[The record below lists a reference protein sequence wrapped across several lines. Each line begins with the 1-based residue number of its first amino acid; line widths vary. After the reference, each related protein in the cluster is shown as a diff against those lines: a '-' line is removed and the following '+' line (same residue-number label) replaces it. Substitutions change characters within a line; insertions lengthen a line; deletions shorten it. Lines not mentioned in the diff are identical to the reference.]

1 MQGGGDPLVAR
12 GAKAAGA
19 KCGYAAIPN
28 HMLTSIAL
36 AAALTPI
43 GTGSSEHVQLGVL
56 PAGRPA
62 SFVVSVDRA
71 GSVRDLVLAR
81 HDLRADGAV
90 LRIGGAELRGAELPA
105 SRVYR
110 GVVAGDPGSTVLA
123 RLADDGLH
131 ARVLEGDG
139 ETWSIRPTGRGHAL
153 NDEVVP
159 ALACG
164 SDEMASGAT
173 TSALTPPPA
182 AHAPSLARRPRL
194 CSTLCEIAF
203 DADYDYF
210 LLKGSSVESVV
221 DTIDD
226 YMNQVDYYYTRDTR
240 ITYRITAYVVR
251 TEPFYAPTSGGDLLN
266 DFRAEWNTNQTHIRR
281 DIAHLMTDAPGS
293 IIEYGGLAFVG
304 VMCTSSG
311 YGWSRDD
318 PYALGHEI
326 GHNWGA
332 PHCLDLTPC
341 NNMCGGCFYIAP
353 NTKDVIA
360 ATRDSAACLAVVPT
374 NPTQVPPYA
383 RADGVDVRKD
393 DYDVA
398 SPIVF
403 DVLGN
408 DEDGNCES
416 LVLHGFDTQS
426 ERGAQVA
433 LSPDTGPLGRDEL
446 EYTLPAEA
454 FVGDDDFVYEVRD
467 SGALSSNG
475 AVSVRV
481 LPVELEALFRFDE
494 TSGVAAADASG
505 KGHAGTTSGG
515 PLWTSGLF
523 DGALELDG
531 VNDHVAVPA
540 LNLHTDEITIAAWVR
555 RNGSQTPRAGIV
567 FSRAASTT
575 AGLQFGS
582 ANELRYAWNGA
593 PDSTSYGSGLVVPDG
608 QWVFVALTVEP
619 TRATFYLHDG
629 TLHSAVN
636 NVTHAREEFDGETR
650 IGHDA
655 TANNRRFR
663 GRLDDVRVYDYALS
677 AAEIESLV
685 GGGRA
690 EAPYPFDGAATPEPN
705 ATLTWIA
712 GPAAATHDV
721 YFGTSYAAVRDATP
735 LSPEYFGNQS
745 GLTFAAGLLA
755 PNIEYYWRVDE
766 VLGTPIKG
774 HVWQFRLAEF
784 GRWKLDETAGTS
796 ALDSQGGDHGTYV
809 GGVALNQAG
818 AAPWLGTAASFDGV
832 NDRVEIPPPGL
843 NGDRATIT
851 CWAKRNGTLSAFA
864 GLVFSR
870 AASTVAGL
878 NVGNAN
884 ELRYHWNGDSA
895 TWGFDSGLVLPDGA
909 WVFCAVVVE
918 PTRATLYLGQG
929 GVLTSVTNT
938 VTHALEEFD
947 GPLLIGRD
955 PSGARFFRG
964 ALDDVRFYQTSLTP
978 AEIQR
983 VFDGTL

>member
-1 MQGGGDPLVAR
+1 
-12 GAKAAGA
+12 
-19 KCGYAAIPN
+19 
-28 HMLTSIAL
+28 MLTSIAL

-43 GTGSSEHVQLGVL
+43 GTGSSEHVQLGDL
-56 PAGRPA
+56 PAGRPDA
-62 SFVVSVDRA
+62 FVVSVDRA

-81 HDLRADGAV
+81 HDLRAHGAV
-90 LRIGGAELRGAELPA
+90 LRIGGSALHGAELPA

-110 GVVAGDPGSTVLA
+110 GSVAGDPGSTVLA

-131 ARVLEGDG
+131 ARVIEGGG
-139 ETWSIRPTGRGHAL
+139 ETWSIRPTVRGHAL
-153 NDEVVP
+153 RDEALP

-164 SDEMASGAT
+164 SDALASGAT
-173 TSALTPPPA
+173 ITALTPPA
-182 AHAPSLARRPRL
+182 TAHAPSLARRPRL
-194 CSTLCEIAF
+194 CTTLCEIAF

-210 LLKGSSVESVV
+210 LLKGSSVENVV

-226 YMNQVDYYYTRDTR
+226 YMNQVDFYYTRDTR

-251 TEPFYAPTSGGDLLN
+251 TAPFYAPTSGGDLLD
-266 DFRAEWNTNQTHIRR
+266 DFRAEWNANQTHIRR

-293 IIEYGGLAFVG
+293 IIQYGGLAWVG

-332 PHCLDLTPC
+332 PHCLDQSPC

-360 ATRDSAACLAVVPT
+360 ATRDSAPCLALVPT
-374 NPTQVPPYA
+374 NPAQVPPYA
-383 RADGVDVRKD
+383 RPDGIEVRKD
-393 DYDVA
+393 DYDSV

-408 DEDGNCES
+408 DEDGNCER
-416 LVLHGFDTQS
+416 LVLHDFDAQS

-433 LSPDTGPLGRDEL
+433 LSPGTGPLGRDEL
-446 EYTLPAEA
+446 EYSLPAEA
-454 FVGDDDFVYEVRD
+454 FVGDDRFAYAVRD
-467 SGALSSNG
+467 SGALSSDG
-475 AVSVRV
+475 SVSVRV

-494 TSGVAAADASG
+494 TVGVAAADASG
-505 KGHAGTTSGG
+505 KGHTGTTSGG

-531 VNDHVAVPA
+531 VNDHVALPP
-540 LNLHTDEITIAAWVR
+540 LDLDSDEITITAWVR
-555 RNGSQTPRAGIV
+555 RNGSQIPRAGIV
-567 FSRAASTT
+567 FSRAASTY
-575 AGLQFGS
+575 AGLQLGS

-593 PDSTSYGSGLVVPDG
+593 SNTINFNSGLVVPDA

-619 TRATFYLHDG
+619 TRASLYLHDG

-636 NVTHAREEFDGETR
+636 PIAHAREAFDGETR

-655 TANNRRFR
+655 NANNRRFR
-663 GRLDDVRVYDYALS
+663 GRLDDVRIYDYALS
-677 AAEIESLV
+677 AAEIAALV
-685 GGGRA
+685 NGGRA
-690 EAPYPFDGAATPEPN
+690 EAPYPFDGAATPETN
-705 ATLTWIA
+705 ATLTWTF

-745 GLTFAAGLLA
+745 GLAFAAGALA
-755 PNIEYYWRVDE
+755 SGTEYYWRIDE
-766 VLGTPIKG
+766 VLGTRTPG

-784 GRWKLDETAGTS
+784 GRWKLDETAGSS

-809 GGVALNQAG
+809 GGVTLNRAG

-832 NDRVEIPPPGL
+832 NDRVDLPAL
-843 NGDRATIT
+843 ALHTDRATIT
-851 CWAKRNGTLSAFA
+851 CWAKRNGNLNSFA

-878 NVGNAN
+878 NVGDAN
-884 ELRYHWNGDSA
+884 ELRYHWNGDST

-909 WVFCAVVVE
+909 WAFCAVVVE
-918 PTRATLYLGQG
+918 PTRATLYLGQN
-929 GVLTSVTNT
+929 GVLASVTNA
-938 VTHALEEFD
+938 VSHGIEEFN
-947 GPLLIGRD
+947 GNAVIGRD

-964 ALDDVRFYQTSLTP
+964 ALDDVRIYDAALTP
-978 AEIQR
+978 AEVQR